1 MPRCSCGSTQ
11 TRYDRSLGGREVC
24 ARCGRP
30 SKQGLSFPG
39 TWTFNKRRS
48 NKADK
53 SDNNTNYI
61 AQFIAL
67 SITILATVLPSLPV
81 IDRRYFI
88 SLANSNLP
96 DGSPP
101 GQFGDLTSDPVF
113 QSVIKQGGQII
124 LTTKL
129 EDNPGDR
136 PGDTG
141 LGSIAGN
148 WDPNTG
154 TMNLRTGEYTF
165 DQYIETLKHEAI
177 HMAQSC
183 KANSLKSASIPI
195 GLPITDEGLA
205 LMDRFRESNPS
216 YYNSSIEREAFSNE
230 LLDSREIAGIVD
242 EQCGSKPWIPFFG
255 NLRSILQVI
264 YLKYF

>member
-1 MPRCSCGSTQ
+1 MSRCSCGSTQ

-24 ARCGRP
+24 ARCGRT
-30 SKQGLSFPG
+30 SKQGLCFPG

-48 NKADK
+48 NKATN
-53 SDNNTNYI
+53 SGNNSNYI
-61 AQFIAL
+61 GQFIAL
-67 SITILATVLPSLPV
+67 SITIIATVLPSLPI
-81 IDRRYFI
+81 IDRKNFI
-88 SLANSNLP
+88 SLANSSHP
-96 DGSPP
+96 DGSPS

-129 EDNPGDR
+129 DDNPGDR

-154 TMNLRTGEYTF
+154 TMNLKTGEFTF
-165 DQYIETLKHEAI
+165 DQYIDTLKHEAI

-205 LMDRFRESNPS
+205 LMDGFRESNPS
-216 YYNSSIEREAFSNE
+216 YYNSSIEREAFSYM
-230 LLDSREIAGIVD
+230 LLDSREIAGIIN

-255 NLRSILQVI
+255 NLRSIFQAI